1 MPDTKLSLRE
11 RIKGWLRTDG
21 ISDADL
27 DTMTDDL
34 VEVVGDDAGDAGDD
48 AAAADPP
55 DDGTGDGADDGARMG
70 DKPDDDDDDDD
81 MDDDKRSKSGDQRT
95 MTRAEWRRLAREEA
109 KREMA
114 KQRSGRYG
122 DVNVVPN
129 PVMTLE
135 RDGEAGLSV
144 GSLIRVQVNRSAFSR
159 TASRELEWMERS
171 EYMPQ
176 DMSAVA
182 VIPFE
187 FLSRYTPMSRA
198 KNRER
203 QVALRDTPPERVRAA
218 ITTAANV
225 GYGTI
230 ATEVDLENSQAWLY
244 DRAPV
249 LDMFSV
255 RTGAMGE
262 QKYFYG
268 DNDAA
273 DRPSPGEYGEGNAV
287 TESSPKLVNFSR
299 LPVPV
304 SDQFPISSSL
314 IASATVPIDSV
325 ILGGAE
331 RLVSE
336 RVVRNVLSGPFT
348 GAAFATDA
356 QAMQDGL
363 TDAGITN
370 RNYGANDAAFD
381 RDDIVAVEQALRELN
396 PMGDKLVWITSV
408 GFETLARNERVGG
421 TEAVRFVAERN
432 TGSLFE
438 GIMNP
443 SPGGMGV
450 PYVSSTHLGRTGYT
464 NPAYLIMGS
473 QVVVC
478 FWGGGIEL
486 IVFNNPAKNAVDYG
500 FRVHANV
507 AVVNPNNGYSTRQG

>member
-1 MPDTKLSLRE
+1 M
-11 RIKGWLRTDG
+11 
-21 ISDADL
+21 A
-27 DTMTDDL
+27 DDL
-34 VEVVGDDAGDAGDD
+34 VEVIGDDAGAGDAGDD
-48 AAAADPP
+48 AATADPP
-55 DDGTGDGADDGARMG
+55 DDGTGDGGDDAARMG
-70 DKPDDDDDDDD
+70 DKPDDDPDDDDD
-81 MDDDKRSKSGDQRT
+81 DDKRT
-95 MTRAEWRRLAREEA
+95 MSRAELRRLARAEL

-122 DVNVVPN
+122 DVSIVPN

-135 RDGEAGLSV
+135 RDGEAGLSL
-144 GSLIRVQVNRSAFSR
+144 GNLIRVQVNRSAFSR
-159 TASRELEWMERS
+159 QASREMEWMERS

-176 DMSAVA
+176 DLSAVA

-187 FLSRYTPMSRA
+187 FLSRYAPMSRA

-249 LDMFSV
+249 LDHFTV

-268 DNDAA
+268 DNVAA
-273 DRPSPGEYGEGNAV
+273 QRPSPAEHGEGAAV
-287 TESSPKLVNFSR
+287 TESSPRLVNFSR
-299 LPVPV
+299 LPVAI
-304 SDQFPISSSL
+304 SDYFPISSSL

-336 RVVRNVLSGPFT
+336 RVVRNVLSGPFV
-348 GAAFATDA
+348 GVDFATSA
-356 QAMQDGL
+356 SAMQDGL
-363 TDAGITN
+363 IDAGITN
-370 RNYGANDAAFD
+370 RDYGAADANFD
-381 RDDIVAVEQALRELN
+381 RDDIVAVEQALRALN
-396 PMGDKLVWITSV
+396 PMGDKLVWITST

-432 TGSLFE
+432 TGNLFE

-450 PYVSSTHLGRTGYT
+450 PYVSSTHLGRTGYV
-464 NPAYLIMGS
+464 NPAFLIMGS

-507 AVVNPNNGYSTRQG
+507 AVVNPHNGYSTKQD

>member
-1 MPDTKLSLRE
+1 MTTPKLSLRD

-34 VEVVGDDAGDAGDD
+34 VEVVGDDAGDAADPD
-48 AAAADPP
+48 PADSTDTADPP
-55 DDGTGDGADDGARMG
+55 DDDGSRMG
-70 DKPDDDDDDDD
+70 DKPDDDDPDDD
-81 MDDDKRSKSGDQRT
+81 DDDKRSTSGEQRT

-122 DVNVVPN
+122 DVNIVPN

-135 RDGEAGLSV
+135 RDGESGLSV

-159 TASRELEWMERS
+159 MASRELEWMERS

-187 FLSRYTPMSRA
+187 FLSRYAPMSRA

-203 QVALRDTPPERVRAA
+203 QVALRDTPPERIRAA

-230 ATEVDLENSQAWLY
+230 ATEVDVENSQAWLY

-268 DNDAA
+268 DNDTA
-273 DRPSPGEYGEGNAV
+273 DRPSPGSTA
-287 TESSPKLVNFSR
+287 
-299 LPVPV
+299 
-304 SDQFPISSSL
+304 
-314 IASATVPIDSV
+314 
-325 ILGGAE
+325 
-331 RLVSE
+331 
-336 RVVRNVLSGPFT
+336 
-348 GAAFATDA
+348 
-356 QAMQDGL
+356 
-363 TDAGITN
+363 
-370 RNYGANDAAFD
+370 
-381 RDDIVAVEQALRELN
+381 RE
-396 PMGDKLVWITSV
+396 PRS
-408 GFETLARNERVGG
+408 
-421 TEAVRFVAERN
+421 
-432 TGSLFE
+432 
-438 GIMNP
+438 P
-443 SPGGMGV
+443 SPA
-450 PYVSSTHLGRTGYT
+450 PSWSTSPGSRWPSAIISRS
-464 NPAYLIMGS
+464 PA
-473 QVVVC
+473 
-478 FWGGGIEL
+478 
-486 IVFNNPAKNAVDYG
+486 
-500 FRVHANV
+500 R
-507 AVVNPNNGYSTRQG
+507 